1 MDPLSTLNL
10 ARSEFERRLRQVE
23 PGDWDRSTPCEGWTV
38 RDLVLHMIGGSRM
51 MAALVA
57 GCSVEEASAIISSEL
72 FPDDAVAVCTEVGDA
87 QVRAFSEPGALDRI
101 CHHPAG
107 DFPGAVMLAFSAGD
121 FALHAW
127 DLARAIGAD
136 ETLPDDLVAA
146 IWANIEPLAPTIGE
160 LGVFGSGP
168 SDTVSSDAPLQTRL
182 LDATGR
188 RP

>member
-1 MDPLSTLNL
+1 MDPLPTLNL
-10 ARSEFERRLRQVE
+10 ARSEFERRLRLVE
-23 PGDWDRSTPCEGWTV
+23 PGDWDRPTPCEGWTV

-51 MAALVA
+51 MAALIG
-57 GCSVEEASAIISSEL
+57 GCSVEDATAIVSSEP
-72 FPDDAVAVCTEVGDA
+72 FPDDAVAVCAEVGDA
-87 QVRAFSEPGALDRI
+87 QVRAFSEPGALERI

-107 DFPGAVMLAFSAGD
+107 DFPASVMLSFGAGD

-136 ETLPDDLVAA
+136 ETLPDELVAA
-146 IWANIEPLAPTIGE
+146 IWANIEPLIPAIDQ
-160 LGVFGSGP
+160 LGVFGAGP
-168 SDTVSSDAPLQTRL
+168 SGTVPADAPLQTRL